1 MALYGSYF
9 KKLELTLKT
18 NPYQTQTLYSVFLKH
33 GIDKTVLTVYTVPIQ
48 KRQGRRFGEC
58 IHR

>member
-18 NPYQTQTLYSVFLKH
+18 NQFIYFADAL
-33 GIDKTVLTVYTVPIQ
+33 VLSLFMRNIFVTYCYHFFIPI
-48 KRQGRRFGEC
+48 
-58 IHR
+58 